1 MSTPEQKAK
10 AKERWNAYYALHKDR
25 LVLAAKQRRENNPE
39 AVREAKRKYYSSEK
53 GKAQK
58 RKEDEAYVAS
68 GGRAK
73 AESRRAEKPLSEAR
87 KAARKRWSKANCDY
101 WAAQQ
106 SKRRTLSRELSV
118 DEFWVLQEAVLLAR
132 MREKIVGGKW
142 HVDHITP
149 VSKGGTSEPS
159 NLQVVPADWNRKK
172 SNKHSERFFA
182 CA

>member
-10 AKERWNAYYALHKDR
+10 AAERWKLYYAANRDR
-25 LVLAAKQRRENNPE
+25 LVLAAKKRRQEKPD
-39 AVREAKRKYYSSEK
+39 AIKEAKRKYESSER

-58 RKEDEAYVAS
+58 RKDEAAYAAS
-68 GGRAK
+68 GGRA
-73 AESRRAEKPLSEAR
+73 SAEKRRSEKPVSEAR
-87 KAARKRWSKANCDY
+87 KAARKRWAKANSDY
-101 WAAQQ
+101 WTAQQ

-142 HVDHITP
+142 HVDHIIP
-149 VSKGGTSEPS
+149 VSRGGTSEPS

>member
-1 MSTPEQKAK
+1 MRTEAQKAS
-10 AKERWNAYYALHKDR
+10 R
-25 LVLAAKQRRENNPE
+25 L
-39 AVREAKRKYYSSEK
+39 KYEQSEK
-53 GKAQK
+53 GRAAKK
-58 RKEDEAYVAS
+58 RHEATYAAS
-68 GGRAK
+68 GGRAIT
-73 AESRRAEKPLSEAR
+73 ESRRAEKPVSEAR
-87 KAARKRWSKANCDY
+87 KAARKRWSEANCDY
-101 WAAQQ
+101 WTAQQ

-142 HVDHITP
+142 HVDHIIP